1 MRKKGHR
8 SGKRKI
14 TKTDLIAG
22 IFSDHPLDPLS
33 PKLISIELGLDIKL
47 VTTIVNR
54 LRQEG
59 LIDRVGWG
67 KYKLSID
74 NSIGDEILEKITHD
88 MFEMTCVILGPIP
101 VKRIESPNG
110 SAFKELVTIYLRLC
124 TIGGEIMAQNV
135 LRLAA
140 NKNLP
145 EDKIEPLIVSVSEV
159 FT

>member
-1 MRKKGHR
+1 MREKGPR
-8 SGKRKI
+8 SGRSKK
-14 TKTDLIAG
+14 TKTDMIAG
-22 IFSDHPLDPLS
+22 VFSDHPLDPMS
-33 PKLISIELGLDIKL
+33 PKHISIELGLDIKL

-74 NSIGDEILEKITHD
+74 NSIEDEILEKITDD
-88 MFEMTCVILGPIP
+88 MFEMTRIILGPIP
-101 VKRIESPNG
+101 YKNTETPNG
-110 SAFKELVTIYLRLC
+110 SAFKGLVNVYRSLC
-124 TIGGEIMAQNV
+124 TIGGELMAQNV

-145 EDKIEPLIVSVSEV
+145 EDSIEPLIVSISEV
-159 FT
+159 IT